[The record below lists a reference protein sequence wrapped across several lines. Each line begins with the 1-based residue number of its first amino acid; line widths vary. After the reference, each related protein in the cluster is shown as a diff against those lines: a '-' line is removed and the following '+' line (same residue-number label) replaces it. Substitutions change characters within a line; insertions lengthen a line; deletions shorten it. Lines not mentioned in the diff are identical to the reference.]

1 MSERVESLLE
11 QVLQAQQQTNALLA
25 RLVQAQE
32 ALVQALAA
40 EDADPDALPLRD
52 LAGRLIR

>member
-11 QVLQAQQQTNALLA
+11 QMLEAQQQTNALLA
-25 RLVQAQE
+25 RLIQAQE
-32 ALVQALAA
+32 AMVQALAEDSDDVDA
-40 EDADPDALPLRD
+40 EPLRD